1 MAAPTTTTSGRRTET
16 ARYGASGLKETQATT
31 RKKQLAARRNC
42 SNSDLGTKLAAVYLV
57 VEIAFPGYAPPPPS
71 SEEDE
76 DEEEEDEHPAPLQR
90 TARVNPGAEENVE
103 VSVDAGAVAAAEA
116 SSTRG
121 RSSAAEAAGGRM
133 ADEAEE
139 EGDLG
144 VERGLA
150 VGVVDWRATAGE
162 GKGRDG
168 ERESGAVVVVV
179 VGVMRSGG
187 GEELREE
194 RAPLS
199 VSSPRRTRRAGR
211 NGQRR
216 TPRPRW
222 KARGRDVGPA
232 PHVATRWRILGVA
245 WRTCVLIKVILYR
258 RIVSQYRDF

>member
-139 EGDLG
+139 EGIWG
-144 VERGLA
+144 GEGFGGWGGGLE
-150 VGVVDWRATAGE
+150 GYCWGRE
-162 GKGRDG
+162 GKGRG
-168 ERESGAVVVVV
+168 EGEW
-179 VGVMRSGG
+179 GG
-187 GEELREE
+187 GGGGGGCDAKWWRRGTEGRKG
-194 RAPLS
+194 
-199 VSSPRRTRRAGR
+199 SPFRFVTTANATRRA
-211 NGQRR
+211 QRPEKNPPAALESARARRGPR
-216 TPRPRW
+216 T
-222 KARGRDVGPA
+222 ARGDA
-232 PHVATRWRILGVA
+232 LEDTRSSMEDFRIG
-245 WRTCVLIKVILYR
+245 IYR
-258 RIVSQYRDF
+258 FAYEIVSF

>member
-162 GKGRDG
+162 GKGRG
-168 ERESGAVVVVV
+168 EGEW
-179 VGVMRSGG
+179 GG
-187 GEELREE
+187 GGGGGGCDAKWWRRGTEGRKGSPFRFVTTANATRRAQRPEKNPPGRVGKREGE
-194 RAPLS
+194 TWA
-199 VSSPRRTRRAGR
+199 PRRTWRRAG
-211 NGQRR
+211 G
-216 TPRPRW
+216 
-222 KARGRDVGPA
+222 
-232 PHVATRWRILGVA
+232 
-245 WRTCVLIKVILYR
+245 Y
-258 RIVSQYRDF
+258 SE

>member
-16 ARYGASGLKETQATT
+16 ARYGASGLNETQATT

-57 VEIAFPGYAPPPPS
+57 VEIAFPGYTPPPPS

-76 DEEEEDEHPAPLQR
+76 DEEEDPAPLQR

-103 VSVDAGAVAAAEA
+103 VSVDAGAVAAAEV

-121 RSSAAEAAGGRM
+121 RSSAAEAEAGRM
-133 ADEAEE
+133 ADEAE
-139 EGDLG
+139 GDLG
-144 VERGLA
+144 G
-150 VGVVDWRATAGE
+150 GE
-162 GKGRDG
+162 GFGGWGGGLEGYCWGREG
-168 ERESGAVVVVV
+168 ERESGAVVVVVVV

-194 RAPLS
+194 KALLS
-199 VSSPRRTRRAGR
+199 VSSPRRMRRAGR

-216 TPRPRW
+216 TPGRVGKRE
-222 KARGRDVGPA
+222 GDRDVGPA
-232 PHVATRWRILGVA
+232 PHVATCWRILRVA
-245 WRTCVLIKVILYR
+245 RRTSSPFTIGCNYEFNI
-258 RIVSQYRDF
+258 